1 MVHPG
6 MRAGFWHDR
15 TMRYAILLLAACEP
29 AAPPP
34 AKPAPTQPA
43 MQVPAPTSELDARF
57 VPAIKQAA
65 QGYTAWGRVDEFP
78 RVAPAPCAA
87 APRPG
92 EGVSHVRMSAAAD
105 GPHGK
110 KLYFL
115 WANQRDTYMNG
126 GAFRPGFA
134 IVKQSFQAVP
144 GGDPHTYGEIKTL
157 LTDAGER
164 LQVGPAKDLFV
175 MTKVAAG
182 EGTDAGWVYGTVAV
196 DGTVTSAGRVASCM
210 KCHDSDAA
218 HEKLFG
224 LAPAPKYE

>member
-1 MVHPG
+1 M
-6 MRAGFWHDR
+6 A
-15 TMRYAILLLAACEP
+15 
-29 AAPPP
+29 
-34 AKPAPTQPA
+34 
-43 MQVPAPTSELDARF
+43 PAPTSELDARF
-57 VPAIKQAA
+57 VPAIKDTA
-65 QGYTAWGRVDEFP
+65 QHYAEWGRVDDAP

-87 APRPG
+87 AAAPG
-92 EGVSHVRMSAAAD
+92 EGVSHVRMSVAAE

-115 WANQRDTYMNG
+115 WANQRDTYLNG
-126 GAFRPGFA
+126 GSFRPGFA

-144 GGDPHTYGEIKTL
+144 GGAHADYGQPIKTVI
-157 LTDAGER
+157 TDAGEH

-175 MTKVAAG
+175 MTKVAAND
-182 EGTDAGWVYGTVAV
+182 GTDAGWVYGTVAV

-210 KCHDSDAA
+210 KCHDQDAA